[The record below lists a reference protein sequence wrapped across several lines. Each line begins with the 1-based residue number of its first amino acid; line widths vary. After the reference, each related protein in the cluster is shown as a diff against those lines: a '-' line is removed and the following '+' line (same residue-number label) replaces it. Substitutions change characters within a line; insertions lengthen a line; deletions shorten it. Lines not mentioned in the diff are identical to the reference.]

1 MQTLHQRPKLYQL
14 TQAPKMSIKISPK
27 SSATLTASVVF
38 DHGGYAV
45 TLSQIKGVNR
55 GRYTTA
61 VASQPGRTKLYA
73 HGPNLTQAIELIKRL
88 IDENQLVPTGLPLSQ
103 TKGLKLS

>member
-1 MQTLHQRPKLYQL
+1 
-14 TQAPKMSIKISPK
+14 MSTKTSPK
-27 SSATLTASVVF
+27 SSATLTASVIF

-61 VASQPGRTKLYA
+61 VASQAGRSKLYA
-73 HGPNLTQAIELIKRL
+73 HGPNLTQAIEHIKRL
-88 IDENQLVPTGLPLSQ
+88 IDENQTSPIDCN
-103 TKGLKLS
+103 